1 MVISRG
7 ITVRHVKLGIFV
19 ATVFNFRRNLTS
31 KLFMKYLFFLGT
43 VYGQGVYFAV
53 DANYS
58 SHDTYSPKD
67 ENDYKYIYISL
78 VLTGEYTEG
87 RAGMKVPPPKNPSQ
101 NTAILYDSLVDSKEF
116 PQIFVAVKDN
126 QAYPQY
132 LVVCK
137 MRY

>member
-1 MVISRG
+1 MFIRG
-7 ITVRHVKLGIFV
+7 
-19 ATVFNFRRNLTS
+19 A
-31 KLFMKYLFFLGT
+31 KLFIIFFFLAA
-43 VYGQGVYFAV
+43 VYGKGVYFAV
-53 DANYS
+53 SANYS
-58 SHDTYSPKD
+58 SHDIYSPKD
-67 ENDYKYIYISL
+67 ENGYKYIYISL

-87 RAGMKVPPPKNPSQ
+87 KADMQVPPPKNPSQ
-101 NTAILYDSLVDSKEF
+101 NKGILYDSLVNSKEF